1 MQIVRL
7 TQTAP
12 KRRKLLLVDPYPRE
26 NPYHLGPSER
36 KAIWFPKLSLP
47 AIAAYTP
54 EHWDVEIQDES
65 VRAIDLEYTADL
77 VGISVMTCYA
87 PRAYQLAAEFR
98 KRGVPVILGGVHPTY
113 CSDEALQHGDAIVTG
128 EAEDSWPRL
137 VAGFEAGRMQRH
149 SKMEKFPALENYKP
163 PRVELLSDDAY
174 MTRMCTF
181 TTRGCHFDCE
191 FCSVSPFNGKST
203 RRRPGP
209 EVIAEMRRVKQWVAA
224 ELVARMGKGS
234 VWDALKVMAKL
245 RMGIVDGSIFAFVD
259 DLHNSNRAYCREL
272 WAALKP
278 LNIKWGCQSTLFL
291 GDDEEMVKLAAESG
305 CVSVFVGMESIF
317 EESLGETHKPFNR
330 VKKFEEEIKMFH
342 DHGIM
347 VNPGIVFGFD
357 NDDESVFERTVEF
370 LIKNH
375 CELAYFNVLTPLP
388 GTPLHARLEAAGR
401 IYARNWAHYD
411 GKYVTF
417 HPKRMTPEQ
426 LQEGFYWAN
435 HTFYSLPNIWRRVS
449 NTSQRIIPR
458 FVMNREFRRVIKRAC
473 PQGRL
478 SPVAGVIKALQAKI
492 PSVQMEN
499 PIPNALLALKKVSG
513 QVDKFLSVKARK
525 HEKLTALTVELD
537 GEFYCEAVPL
547 RKIAEAVG
555 TPCYVYSH
563 ATLVRQFRSFDSAFS
578 EVPHMVAYA
587 IKANSNLALLRLL
600 ANEGAGGDIVSGG
613 ELYRALQVG
622 IEPQRIVFAGVG
634 KSDDEVRYAL
644 RSNILMFNVES
655 SAELRA
661 IDRVAGEMRTKARG
675 APRLNPDIASQTHP
689 YISTGLHKKT
699 IGGNAEP
706 GRAEGK
712 RGTTLPHTA

>member
-54 EHWDVEIQDES
+54 EHWDVEIQDEA
-65 VRAIDLEYTADL
+65 VREIDLECPADL

-87 PRAYQLAAEFR
+87 PRAYQLADEFR
-98 KRGVPVILGGVHPTY
+98 QRGVPVVLGGVHPTY
-113 CSDEALQHGDAIVTG
+113 CPDEALQHCDAIVTG

-137 VAGFEAGRMQRH
+137 VADFEAGRMLRH
-149 SKMEKFPALENYKP
+149 YKMEKFPALENYKP

-203 RRRPGP
+203 RRRPVP
-209 EVIAEMRRVKQWVAA
+209 EVISEITRVKQWVAG

-234 VWDALKVMAKL
+234 LRDALKILTKIRLSME
-245 RMGIVDGSIFAFVD
+245 DGSIFAFVD

-291 GDDEEMVKLAAESG
+291 GDDEEMVKLAADSG

-370 LIKNH
+370 LIKNR
-375 CELAYFNVLTPLP
+375 CELAYFNILTPLP
-388 GTPLHARLEAAGR
+388 GTPLYTRYEAAGR
-401 IYARNWAHYD
+401 IFDRNWAHYD

-417 HPKRMTPEQ
+417 YPTRMTSEQ
-426 LQEGFYWAN
+426 LQEGYYWAQ
-435 HTFYSLPNIWRRVS
+435 HTFYSLPNIWRRIS
-449 NTSQRIIPR
+449 HTSQRFVPR
-458 FVMNREFRRVIKRAC
+458 LEMNRQFRRVINRAC
-473 PQGRL
+473 PKGRL

-492 PSVQMEN
+492 PSVEMEN

-525 HEKLTALTVELD
+525 HEKLTALTVELEGALDHFNAAELKKKLADAARQAKLDIIVNFEHLRHVTPQALQTLLD
-537 GEFYCEAVPL
+537 GEFFKQAAPSVRVRFRKL
-547 RKIAEAVG
+547 RAA
-555 TPCYVYSH
+555 
-563 ATLVRQFRSFDSAFS
+563 FDSA
-578 EVPHMVAYA
+578 
-587 IKANSNLALLRLL
+587 LAGMSFHGLDLL
-600 ANEGAGGDIVSGG
+600 EED
-613 ELYRALQVG
+613 LQD
-622 IEPQRIVFAGVG
+622 A
-634 KSDDEVRYAL
+634 
-644 RSNILMFNVES
+644 
-655 SAELRA
+655 
-661 IDRVAGEMRTKARG
+661 
-675 APRLNPDIASQTHP
+675 
-689 YISTGLHKKT
+689 
-699 IGGNAEP
+699 
-706 GRAEGK
+706 
-712 RGTTLPHTA
+712 

>member
-26 NPYHLGPSER
+26 NPYHLGSSER

-54 EHWDVEIQDES
+54 EHWDVEIQDEA
-65 VRAIDLEYTADL
+65 VREIDLEHPADM

-87 PRAYQLAAEFR
+87 PRAYQLADEFR
-98 KRGVPVILGGVHPTY
+98 KRGVPVVLGGVHPTY
-113 CSDEALQHGDAIVTG
+113 CPDEALQHCDAIVTG

-137 VAGFEAGRMQRH
+137 VGDFEAGRMQRH
-149 SKMEKFPALENYKP
+149 YKMEKFPALENYKP
-163 PRVELLSDDAY
+163 PRVELLSEDAY

-203 RRRPGP
+203 RRRPVP
-209 EVIAEMRRVKQWVAA
+209 EVISEITRVKQWVAG

-234 VWDALKVMAKL
+234 LRDALKILTKIRLSME
-245 RMGIVDGSIFAFVD
+245 DGSIFAFVD

-291 GDDEEMVKLAAESG
+291 GDDEEMVKLAADSG

-317 EESLGETHKPFNR
+317 EESLGETHKPFNK

-342 DHGIM
+342 DHGVM

-370 LIKNH
+370 LIKNR
-375 CELAYFNVLTPLP
+375 CELAYFNILTPLP
-388 GTPLHARLEAAGR
+388 GTPLYTRYEAAGR
-401 IYARNWAHYD
+401 IFDRNWAHYD

-417 HPKRMTPEQ
+417 YPTRMTPEQ
-426 LQEGFYWAN
+426 LQEGYYWAQ
-435 HTFYSLPNIWRRVS
+435 HTFYSLPNIWRRIS
-449 NTSQRIIPR
+449 HTSQRFVPR
-458 FVMNREFRRVIKRAC
+458 LEMNRQFRRVINRAC

-492 PSVQMEN
+492 PSVEMEN

-513 QVDKFLSVKARK
+513 QVDKFLSIKARK
-525 HEKLTALTVELD
+525 HEKLTALTVELEGALDHFNAAELKQRLADAANRAKLDIIVNFEHLRHVTPQALQTLLD
-537 GEFYCEAVPL
+537 GEFFKQAAPSVRVRFCKL
-547 RKIAEAVG
+547 RAA
-555 TPCYVYSH
+555 
-563 ATLVRQFRSFDSAFS
+563 FDSA
-578 EVPHMVAYA
+578 
-587 IKANSNLALLRLL
+587 LADMSFHGLDLL
-600 ANEGAGGDIVSGG
+600 EED
-613 ELYRALQVG
+613 LQD
-622 IEPQRIVFAGVG
+622 A
-634 KSDDEVRYAL
+634 
-644 RSNILMFNVES
+644 
-655 SAELRA
+655 
-661 IDRVAGEMRTKARG
+661 
-675 APRLNPDIASQTHP
+675 
-689 YISTGLHKKT
+689 
-699 IGGNAEP
+699 
-706 GRAEGK
+706 
-712 RGTTLPHTA
+712 

>member
-7 TQTAP
+7 TRTAP

-54 EHWDVEIQDES
+54 EHWDVEIQDEA
-65 VRAIDLEYTADL
+65 VREIDLEHPADM

-87 PRAYQLAAEFR
+87 PRAYQLADEFR
-98 KRGVPVILGGVHPTY
+98 KRGVPVVLGGVHPTY
-113 CSDEALQHGDAIVTG
+113 CPDEALQHCDAIVTG

-137 VAGFEAGRMQRH
+137 VADFEAGRMQRH
-149 SKMEKFPALENYKP
+149 YKMEKFPALENYKP

-203 RRRPGP
+203 RRRPVP
-209 EVIAEMRRVKQWVAA
+209 EVISEITRVKQWVAG

-234 VWDALKVMAKL
+234 WRDALKILTKIRLSME
-245 RMGIVDGSIFAFVD
+245 DGSIFAFVD

-317 EESLGETHKPFNR
+317 EESLGETHKPFNK

-342 DHGIM
+342 DHGVM

-370 LIKNH
+370 LIKNR
-375 CELAYFNVLTPLP
+375 CELAYFNILTPLP
-388 GTPLHARLEAAGR
+388 GTPLYTRYEAAGR
-401 IYARNWAHYD
+401 IFDRNWAHYD

-417 HPKRMTPEQ
+417 YPTRMTPEQ
-426 LQEGFYWAN
+426 LQEGYYWAQ
-435 HTFYSLPNIWRRVS
+435 HTFYSLPNIWRRIS
-449 NTSQRIIPR
+449 HTTQR
-458 FVMNREFRRVIKRAC
+458 FVPRLEMNRQFRRVINRAC

-478 SPVAGVIKALQAKI
+478 SPVAGVIKALQTKI
-492 PSVQMEN
+492 PSVEMEN

-525 HEKLTALTVELD
+525 HEKLTALTVEL
-537 GEFYCEAVPL
+537 
-547 RKIAEAVG
+547 
-555 TPCYVYSH
+555 
-563 ATLVRQFRSFDSAFS
+563 
-578 EVPHMVAYA
+578 
-587 IKANSNLALLRLL
+587 
-600 ANEGAGGDIVSGG
+600 EGALDHFNAAELKQRLADAANRAKLDIIVNF
-613 ELYRALQVG
+613 EHLRHVTPQALQTLLDS
-622 IEPQRIVFAGVG
+622 EFFKQAAP
-634 KSDDEVRYAL
+634 SVRV
-644 RSNILMFNVES
+644 RFCK
-655 SAELRA
+655 LRA
-661 IDRVAGEMRTKARG
+661 AFDTALADM
-675 APRLNPDIASQTHP
+675 SFQ
-689 YISTGLHKKT
+689 GLDLLEEDLQD
-699 IGGNAEP
+699 A
-706 GRAEGK
+706 
-712 RGTTLPHTA
+712 

>member
-54 EHWDVEIQDES
+54 EHWDVEIQDEA
-65 VRAIDLEYTADL
+65 VREIDLECPADL

-87 PRAYQLAAEFR
+87 PRAYQLADEFR
-98 KRGVPVILGGVHPTY
+98 QRGVPVVLGGVHPTY
-113 CSDEALQHGDAIVTG
+113 CPDEALQHCDAIVTG

-137 VAGFEAGRMQRH
+137 VADFEAGRMLRH
-149 SKMEKFPALENYKP
+149 YKMEKFPALENYKP

-203 RRRPGP
+203 RRRPVP
-209 EVIAEMRRVKQWVAA
+209 EVISEITRVKQWVAG

-234 VWDALKVMAKL
+234 LRDALKILTKIRLSME
-245 RMGIVDGSIFAFVD
+245 DGSIFAFVD

-291 GDDEEMVKLAAESG
+291 GDDEEMVKLAADSG

-370 LIKNH
+370 LIKNR
-375 CELAYFNVLTPLP
+375 CELAYFNILTPLP
-388 GTPLHARLEAAGR
+388 GTPLYTRYEAAGR
-401 IYARNWAHYD
+401 IFDRNWAHYD

-417 HPKRMTPEQ
+417 YPTRMTSDQ
-426 LQEGFYWAN
+426 LQEGYYWAQ
-435 HTFYSLPNIWRRVS
+435 HTFYSLPNIWRRIS
-449 NTSQRIIPR
+449 HTSQRFVPR
-458 FVMNREFRRVIKRAC
+458 LEMNRQFRRVINRAC
-473 PQGRL
+473 PKGRL

-492 PSVQMEN
+492 PSVEMEN

-525 HEKLTALTVELD
+525 HEKLTALTVELEGALDHFNAAELKKKLADAARQAKLDIIVNFEHLRHVTPQALQTLLD
-537 GEFYCEAVPL
+537 GEFFKQAAPSVRVRFRKL
-547 RKIAEAVG
+547 RAA
-555 TPCYVYSH
+555 
-563 ATLVRQFRSFDSAFS
+563 FDSA
-578 EVPHMVAYA
+578 
-587 IKANSNLALLRLL
+587 LAGMSFHGLDLL
-600 ANEGAGGDIVSGG
+600 EED
-613 ELYRALQVG
+613 LQD
-622 IEPQRIVFAGVG
+622 A
-634 KSDDEVRYAL
+634 
-644 RSNILMFNVES
+644 
-655 SAELRA
+655 
-661 IDRVAGEMRTKARG
+661 
-675 APRLNPDIASQTHP
+675 
-689 YISTGLHKKT
+689 
-699 IGGNAEP
+699 
-706 GRAEGK
+706 
-712 RGTTLPHTA
+712 